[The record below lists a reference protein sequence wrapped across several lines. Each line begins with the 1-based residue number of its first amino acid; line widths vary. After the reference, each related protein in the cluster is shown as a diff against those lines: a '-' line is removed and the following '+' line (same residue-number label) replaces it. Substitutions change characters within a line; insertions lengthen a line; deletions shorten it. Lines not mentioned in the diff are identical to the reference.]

1 MTGTTSQASFKIS
14 LAGGA
19 LGFNW
24 LPIFVARDNG
34 IFSRLGLDVEL
45 RRLGSVDKA
54 TAAVRSGEADLAIT
68 PPEGALADAVAGGT
82 LRLIAANCN
91 CLPLTLVAKSSIKT
105 IADLKGAVLG
115 TSSLTEGTA
124 LYTRE
129 MLAQHGVEYP
139 RDYSFAVVGVHQPRW
154 KALQEGTIDAAVQ
167 PAPFNFLAIDAGYS
181 DLGEVSDSIPE
192 IAFTTMIG
200 RLDWLEANSQA
211 MLALL
216 VAISEATAMTYET
229 SNDEML
235 IPIMME
241 VTQSDAAYSKRAL
254 DYMREKAAFARS
266 LEIPANALEKSLQ
279 LMIVSGLL
287 AVDDKER
294 ARAASDAR
302 WARQA
307 VQSNVH

>member
-1 MTGTTSQASFKIS
+1 MTETTSQPRFKLS

-24 LPIFVARDNG
+24 LPIFVARDND
-34 IFSRLGLDVEL
+34 IFARLGLDVEL

-68 PPEGALADAVAGGT
+68 PPEGALADAAAGGS

-105 IADLKGAVLG
+105 VADLKGAVLG

-124 LYTRE
+124 LYTRAL
-129 MLAQHGVEYP
+129 LAQHGLDYP
-139 RDYSFAVVGVHQPRW
+139 RDFSFSVVGVHQPRW

-167 PAPFNFLAIDAGYS
+167 PAPFNFLAIDAGYT
-181 DLGEVSDSIPE
+181 DLGEVSDAIPE

-200 RLDWLEANSQA
+200 RLEWLEANSQTV
-211 MLALL
+211 LALL
-216 VAISEATAMTYET
+216 TAIAEATAMTYET
-229 SNDEML
+229 GNDDML
-235 IPIMME
+235 VPIMME
-241 VTQSDAAYSKRAL
+241 VTQSDASYAKRAL
-254 DYMREKAAFARS
+254 DYMRDKAAFARS
-266 LEIPANALEKSLQ
+266 LEIPSNALDTSLE
-279 LMIVSGLL
+279 LMIAAGLL
-287 AVDDKER
+287 AVEDKER
-294 ARAASDAR
+294 ARAASDTR

-307 VQSNVH
+307 VRSSAH

>member
-1 MTGTTSQASFKIS
+1 MTDVKHKVS

-24 LPIFVARDNG
+24 LPVFVARDQG
-34 IFSRLGLDVEL
+34 IFSRLGLEVEL
-45 RRLGSVDKA
+45 RRLGSVEKA

-68 PPEGALADAVAGGT
+68 PPEGAIADAVAGGS
-82 LRLIAANCN
+82 LKLIAANCN

-129 MLAQHGVEYP
+129 MLAQHGIHYP
-139 RDYSFAVVGVHQPRW
+139 QDYSFSVVGVHQPRW

-167 PAPFNFLAIDAGYS
+167 PAPFNFLAIDAGYT
-181 DLGEVSDSIPE
+181 DLGEVSSAIPE

-200 RLDWLEANSQA
+200 RLGWLEANSPVV
-211 MLALL
+211 LALL
-216 VAISEATAMTYET
+216 RAIAEATAMTYDVA
-229 SNDEML
+229 NDDML
-235 IPIMME
+235 VPIMME
-241 VTQSDAAYSKRAL
+241 ITQSDATYAQRAL
-254 DYMREKAAFARS
+254 DYMRAKAAFARS

-279 LMIVSGLL
+279 LMVASGLL
-287 AVDDKER
+287 AEADKER

-307 VQSNVH
+307 AEPNSN

>member
-1 MTGTTSQASFKIS
+1 MTGTTSQPRFKIS

-24 LPIFVARDNG
+24 LPIFVARDNEV
-34 IFSRLGLDVEL
+34 FSRLGLDVEL

-68 PPEGALADAVAGGT
+68 PPEGALADAVTGGS

-129 MLAQHGVEYP
+129 MLAQQGVEYP

-167 PAPFNFLAIDAGYS
+167 PAPFNFLAIDAGYTN
-181 DLGEVSDSIPE
+181 LGEVSDSIPE

-211 MLALL
+211 VLALL
-216 VAISEATAMTYET
+216 AAIAEATAMTYET

-241 VTQSDAAYSKRAL
+241 ATQSDAAYAKRAL

-279 LMIVSGLL
+279 LMIASGLL
-287 AVDDKER
+287 TEDNKER
-294 ARAASDAR
+294 ARAASDTR
-302 WARQA
+302 WAKQVA
-307 VQSNVH
+307 QSNVH